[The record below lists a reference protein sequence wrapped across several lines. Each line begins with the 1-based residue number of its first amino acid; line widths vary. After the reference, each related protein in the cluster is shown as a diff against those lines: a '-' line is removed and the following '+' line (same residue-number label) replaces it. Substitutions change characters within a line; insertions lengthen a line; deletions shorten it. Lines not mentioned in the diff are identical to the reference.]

1 MKHARLLALL
11 ALAACAS
18 AACSTTAATAR
29 RTTPAAPRA
38 PIRGEEF
45 RVVGQ
50 GPSTA
55 GDAYDAAMLFDRA
68 TEHLRA
74 GRCDAA
80 LADYE
85 RLLREFPDNFRA
97 HPAQFNRALCL
108 QRASR
113 LPEAADAM
121 RAAAASPR
129 DPSLVH
135 DAWFRVAAL
144 GEQAQQPAWVVEAT
158 DALLANPRIELADRV
173 EALARRAAALLARN
187 ERDAAERAAQ
197 QAVELAPTPE
207 LVAALGD
214 DTYAAEARVVLAEVT
229 RARAAEVVYRVE
241 EPNAEE
247 SITRRVQLVTHAHV
261 QFNEAIRVGNPHWAA
276 AAGFRIGEMYR
287 DLFRAIVD
295 APVPADW
302 SSTGREV
309 YRRRTSERLRPLLQ
323 GAMRSWEATLTMA
336 RRNGISGNEWVR
348 RADEA
353 LAELRAL
360 ILGEPRRPGANPP
373 APNAA
378 PNATPAAAPSTAP
391 AAAPSAG
398 RPAA

>member
-1 MKHARLLALL
+1 MKPALFLAPLL

-18 AACSTTAATAR
+18 AVTPRPSPPHTA
-29 RTTPAAPRA
+29 RA

-45 RVVGQ
+45 RIVGQ
-50 GPSTA
+50 GPSNV
-55 GDAYDAAMLFDRA
+55 GDAYDAALLFDRA

-85 RLLREFPDNFRA
+85 RLLREFPENFRV
-97 HPAQFNRALCL
+97 HPTQFNRALCL
-108 QRASR
+108 QRAQR
-113 LPEAADAM
+113 LPDAAAAM

-129 DPSLVH
+129 DPTLVR
-135 DAWFRVAAL
+135 DAWFRVAVL
-144 GEQAQQPAWVVEAT
+144 GEQAQEPAWVVEAT
-158 DALLANPRIELADRV
+158 DALLANPQAEVADRV
-173 EALARRAAALLARN
+173 EALARRAAALLARG
-187 ERDAAERAAQ
+187 ERDAAERAAL
-197 QAVELAPTPE
+197 QAVELAPTPP

-214 DTYAAEARVVLAEVT
+214 DTYAAQARVLLAEIT
-229 RARAAEVVYRVE
+229 RVRASEVIYRVE
-241 EPNAEE
+241 EPNAEDA
-247 SITRRVQLVTHAHV
+247 ITRRVQLVTHAHV
-261 QFNEAIRVGNPHWAA
+261 QFNDAIRVGNPHWAA
-276 AAGFRIGEMYR
+276 AAGYRIGEMYR

-302 SSTGREV
+302 SSTGHEV

-336 RRNGISGNEWVR
+336 RRNGISSNEWVR

-360 ILGEPRRPGANPP
+360 ILGDGPRPAPSSPP
-373 APNAA
+373 AVTPNS
-378 PNATPAAAPSTAP
+378 P
-391 AAAPSAG
+391 

>member
-1 MKHARLLALL
+1 MKHALLLVPLLAV
-11 ALAACAS
+11 AACA
-18 AACSTTAATAR
+18 TTATPRQTVAPTAT
-29 RTTPAAPRA
+29 RA
-38 PIRGEEF
+38 HRGEEF
-45 RVVGQ
+45 RIVGR
-50 GPSTA
+50 GPTTQ
-55 GDAYDAAMLFDRA
+55 GDAYDAALLFDRA
-68 TEHLRA
+68 TDHLRA

-108 QRASR
+108 QRGGR
-113 LPEAADAM
+113 LPDAADAM

-129 DPSLVH
+129 DPTLVR
-135 DAWFRVAAL
+135 DAWFRVAVL

-158 DALLANPRIELADRV
+158 DALLATPRIDMADRV
-173 EALARRAAALLARN
+173 EALARRAAALLARSD
-187 ERDAAERAAQ
+187 RDAAERAAQ

-207 LVAALGD
+207 LVASLGD
-214 DTYAAEARVVLAEVT
+214 DTYAAQARVVLAEIT
-229 RARAAEVVYRVE
+229 RTRAAEVVYRVE

-247 SITRRVQLVTHAHV
+247 AITRRVQLVTHAHV
-261 QFNEAIRVGNPHWAA
+261 QFNDAIRVGNPHWAA

-287 DLFRAIVD
+287 DLFHAIVD

-302 SSTGREV
+302 TAVGREV

-336 RRNGISGNEWVR
+336 RRNGISNNEWVR

-360 ILGEPRRPGANPP
+360 ILGDAARPAGNPGT
-373 APNAA
+373 
-378 PNATPAAAPSTAP
+378 ATPTGTSPTAT
-391 AAAPSAG
+391 PSAA

>member
-1 MKHARLLALL
+1 MKHAPLLAPLL
-11 ALAACAS
+11 ALAACA
-18 AACSTTAATAR
+18 TAAPAR
-29 RTTPAAPRA
+29 PTTPVTRPSL
-38 PIRGEEF
+38 RGEEF
-45 RVVGQ
+45 RVVGA

-55 GDAYDAAMLFDRA
+55 GDAYDAALLFDRA

-80 LADYE
+80 LADYD

-108 QRASR
+108 QRAQR
-113 LPEAADAM
+113 LPDAADAM

-129 DPSLVH
+129 DPTLVR
-135 DAWFRVAAL
+135 DAWFRVAVL

-158 DALLANPRIELADRV
+158 DALLRHPRIDMSDRV

-187 ERDAAERAAQ
+187 ERDAAESAAM
-197 QAVELAPTPE
+197 QAVEIAPTPE
-207 LVAALGD
+207 LVASLGD
-214 DTYAAEARVVLAEVT
+214 DTYAAQARVLLAEVT
-229 RARAAEVVYRVE
+229 RVRAAEVIYRVE
-241 EPNAEE
+241 EPSAEDA
-247 SITRRVQLVTHAHV
+247 ITRRVQLVTHAHA
-261 QFNEAIRVGNPHWAA
+261 QFNDAIRVGNPHWAA

-302 SSTGREV
+302 SSQGREV

-323 GAMRSWEATLTMA
+323 GAMRSWEATLIMA
-336 RRNGISGNEWVR
+336 RRNGISNNEWVR

-353 LAELRAL
+353 LADLRAL
-360 ILGEPRRPGANPP
+360 ILGEPVAPRTPGPTAPHPP
-373 APNAA
+373 PGSAS
-378 PNATPAAAPSTAP
+378 PSTV
-391 AAAPSAG
+391 
-398 RPAA
+398 RPAARAHLPLRSA